1 MEHSDPSGPSSTA
14 QQSIYRIGHT
24 HNWAFPECRQKDT
37 MVYAKTYM
45 QRSMVI
51 AFENRQIMKPPISR
65 KRMDMQI
72 CQYKIMC

>member
-37 MVYAKTYM
+37 MVYAKTCV
-45 QRSMVI
+45 SL
-51 AFENRQIMKPPISR
+51 KIS
-65 KRMDMQI
+65 
-72 CQYKIMC
+72 